1 MKVVLSRCLTSTRRL
16 FRDDWIWI
24 SAEFTT
30 EKHTRATHTHKH
42 THILNDEKNHVK
54 YHQIFIVLI
63 CYCQF
68 EPPIAT

>member
-1 MKVVLSRCLTSTRRL
+1 MFDFNSS
-16 FRDDWIWI
+16 
-24 SAEFTT
+24 SFTEMIGYGLVHRIYDT
-30 EKHTRATHTHKH
+30 ETHARNTHIH

-54 YHQIFIVLI
+54 YHQIFIVII

>member
-24 SAEFTT
+24 SAQNLRQRN
-30 EKHTRATHTHKH
+30 TRAQHTH
-42 THILNDEKNHVK
+42 THILKEEKNHVK
-54 YHQIFIVLI
+54 YHQISIVLI

>member
-1 MKVVLSRCLTSTRRL
+1 MKMLLSSL
-16 FRDDWIWI
+16 FDFNSWPFQRDDWICGLVHRFYDR
-24 SAEFTT
+24 E
-30 EKHTRATHTHKH
+30 THARNTH

-54 YHQIFIVLI
+54 YHQMPIVLI